1 MSKKNWL
8 TDDTNLDVL
17 WMILKTTLA
26 FMLIRMLCMNIRFF
40 RGLFADAIQV
50 LLFTYII
57 YQYVKAASTKSNLSL
72 EECYIG
78 KVRFGIKDILVASFI
93 IILFDLGI
101 SLLSE
106 RIVPTNVEK
115 DSFWGISISNF
126 LRSGLASG
134 VNEELVFRGYLLKQI
149 EEKKGRKWA
158 AILSSLVFGLGHT
171 LNGGMTPVEIL
182 WIAIGTA
189 SVGMMFCILTYET
202 GTIWR
207 GVILHIFMN
216 TKERILGFNPESS
229 LYMFEFPSHMSQEE
243 IFCTTWMVMCVVS
256 WSVVI
261 WYWWKKKQNG

>member
-17 WMILKTTLA
+17 WIILKTTLA

-40 RGLFADAIQV
+40 RGLLADAIQL

-57 YQYVKAASTKSNLSL
+57 YQYVEGASTKNNLSL
-72 EECYIG
+72 KECYIG
-78 KVRFGIKDILVASFI
+78 KVRFGIKDILVASVI
-93 IILFDLGI
+93 IVLFDLGI
-101 SLLSE
+101 SLFAE

-115 DSFWGISISNF
+115 GSLWNISISNF

-134 VNEELVFRGYLLKQI
+134 INEELVFRGYLLKQV

-189 SVGMMFCILTYET
+189 SVGMMFCSLTYET

-216 TKERILGFNPESS
+216 TKERILGFDPASS
-229 LYMFEFPSHMSQEE
+229 LYIFEFPTHMSQERV
-243 IFCTTWMVMCVVS
+243 FCITWMVMCVVS

-261 WYWWKKKQNG
+261 WYWWKKPE